1 MSDVKNDIQDFDYE
15 IKSSENVATGNIKDP
30 DRDLEMEYKNKEM
43 NEKRTFALEKS
54 KTKSEETTMARTTTK
69 EVGRLAPSFIPHYKK
84 ILVPDDFSE
93 LSDRALSH
101 AIYISNSTGAD
112 LVILNI
118 ITDTEIKP
126 TTISATTK
134 EGVGEGKEGII
145 EVGIVE
151 NKVDKHDDIHVS
163 LEGQAEQ
170 MVKERVRL
178 CKEAGAKNQISYKM
192 QTGKNVVDEI
202 LGLSE
207 EMDINLIVMS
217 SSKVTAT
224 IRGLTSTTRKV
235 IDSVKRPVLV
245 IYEE

>member
-1 MSDVKNDIQDFDYE
+1 
-15 IKSSENVATGNIKDP
+15 
-30 DRDLEMEYKNKEM
+30 MEYKNKEM
-43 NEKRTFALEKS
+43 NEEKTLALEKFE
-54 KTKSEETTMARTTTK
+54 SEETTMARTTTN
-69 EVGRLAPSFIPHYKK
+69 EVGRLASFIPHYKK

-93 LSDRALSH
+93 LSDRALGH

-151 NKVDKHDDIHVS
+151 NKMDKHDDIHVS

-170 MVKERVRL
+170 MVKERVRF

-207 EMDINLIVMS
+207 EMDIDLIVMS

-224 IRGLTSTTRKV
+224 IRGFTSTTRKV
-235 IDSVKRPVLV
+235 IDSAKRPVLV

>member
-1 MSDVKNDIQDFDYE
+1 MWLQAMLKTQTE
-15 IKSSENVATGNIKDP
+15 I
-30 DRDLEMEYKNKEM
+30 LEMEYKNKEM
-43 NEKRTFALEKS
+43 NEEKTLALEKS
-54 KTKSEETTMARTTTK
+54 ESEETTMAKTTTK
-69 EVGRLAPSFIPHYKK
+69 AVGRLASFVPHYKK

-151 NKVDKHDDIHVS
+151 NKMDKHDDIHVS

-170 MVKERVRL
+170 MVKERVRF

-207 EMDINLIVMS
+207 EMDIDLIVMS

-224 IRGLTSTTRKV
+224 IRGFTSTTRKV
-235 IDSVKRPVLV
+235 IDSAKRPVLV

>member
-1 MSDVKNDIQDFDYE
+1 MTFKIL
-15 IKSSENVATGNIKDP
+15 NVATGNIKDP
-30 DRDLEMEYKNKEM
+30 DRDLEMVYKNKEM
-43 NEKRTFALEKS
+43 NEEKTLTLERS
-54 KTKSEETTMARTTTK
+54 ESESEETTMARTTTK

-93 LSDRALSH
+93 LSDKALSH

-207 EMDINLIVMS
+207 EMDIDLIVMS

>member
-1 MSDVKNDIQDFDYE
+1 
-15 IKSSENVATGNIKDP
+15 
-30 DRDLEMEYKNKEM
+30 M
-43 NEKRTFALEKS
+43 NEEKTLALEKS
-54 KTKSEETTMARTTTK
+54 ESEETTTVRTTTN
-69 EVGRLAPSFIPHYKK
+69 EVGRLASFIPHYKK

-151 NKVDKHDDIHVS
+151 NKMDKHDDIHVS

-170 MVKERVRL
+170 MVKERVRF

-202 LGLSE
+202 LRLSE
-207 EMDINLIVMS
+207 EMDIDLIVMS
-217 SSKVTAT
+217 SKKITAT
-224 IRGLTSTTRKV
+224 IRSLSSTTRKV

>member
-1 MSDVKNDIQDFDYE
+1 MWLQAILKTTE
-15 IKSSENVATGNIKDP
+15 I
-30 DRDLEMEYKNKEM
+30 LEMEYKNKEM
-43 NEKRTFALEKS
+43 NEEKTLALEKS
-54 KTKSEETTMARTTTK
+54 ESEETTMVRTTTK
-69 EVGRLAPSFIPHYKK
+69 EVGRLASFIPHYKK

-134 EGVGEGKEGII
+134 EGVGEGKEGTI

-151 NKVDKHDDIHVS
+151 NKMDKHDDIHVS

-170 MVKERVRL
+170 MVKERVRF

-192 QTGKNVVDEI
+192 QTGKNVVGEI

-207 EMDINLIVMS
+207 EMDIDLIVMS

-224 IRGLTSTTRKV
+224 IRGFTSTARKV
-235 IDSVKRPVLV
+235 IDSAKRPVLV

>member
-1 MSDVKNDIQDFDYE
+1 
-15 IKSSENVATGNIKDP
+15 
-30 DRDLEMEYKNKEM
+30 MEYKNKEM
-43 NEKRTFALEKS
+43 NEEKTLALEKS
-54 KTKSEETTMARTTTK
+54 ESEETTMAKTTTK
-69 EVGRLAPSFIPHYKK
+69 AVGRLASFIPHYKK

-93 LSDRALSH
+93 LSDRALGH

-151 NKVDKHDDIHVS
+151 NKMDKHDDIHVS

-170 MVKERVRL
+170 MVKERVRF

-207 EMDINLIVMS
+207 EMEIDLIVMS

-224 IRGLTSTTRKV
+224 IRGFTSTTRKV
-235 IDSVKRPVLV
+235 IDSAKRPVLV

>member
-1 MSDVKNDIQDFDYE
+1 MWLQAMLKTQTE
-15 IKSSENVATGNIKDP
+15 I
-30 DRDLEMEYKNKEM
+30 LEKRYKNKEM
-43 NEKRTFALEKS
+43 NEKKTLGLEKS
-54 KTKSEETTMARTTTK
+54 ESEETTMAKTTTK
-69 EVGRLAPSFIPHYKK
+69 AVGRLASFIPHYKK

-151 NKVDKHDDIHVS
+151 NKMDKHDDIHVS

-170 MVKERVRL
+170 MVKERVRF

-207 EMDINLIVMS
+207 EMDIDLIVMS

-224 IRGLTSTTRKV
+224 IRGFTSTTRKV
-235 IDSVKRPVLV
+235 IDSAKRPVLV

>member
-1 MSDVKNDIQDFDYE
+1 MWLQAMLKTQTE
-15 IKSSENVATGNIKDP
+15 I
-30 DRDLEMEYKNKEM
+30 LEMEYKNKEM
-43 NEKRTFALEKS
+43 NEEKTLALEKS
-54 KTKSEETTMARTTTK
+54 ESEETTMAKTTTK
-69 EVGRLAPSFIPHYKK
+69 AVGRLASFIPHYKK

-134 EGVGEGKEGII
+134 EGVEEGKEGII

-151 NKVDKHDDIHVS
+151 NKMDKHDDIHVS

-170 MVKERVRL
+170 MVKERVRF

-207 EMDINLIVMS
+207 EMEIDLIVMS

-224 IRGLTSTTRKV
+224 IRGFTSTTRKV
-235 IDSVKRPVLV
+235 IDSAKRPVLV

>member
-1 MSDVKNDIQDFDYE
+1 MWLQAILKTQTE
-15 IKSSENVATGNIKDP
+15 I
-30 DRDLEMEYKNKEM
+30 LEMEYKNKEM
-43 NEKRTFALEKS
+43 NEEKTLALEKS
-54 KTKSEETTMARTTTK
+54 ESEETTMVRTTTK
-69 EVGRLAPSFIPHYKK
+69 EVGRLASFIPHYKK

-151 NKVDKHDDIHVS
+151 NKMDKHDDIHVS

-170 MVKERVRL
+170 MVKERVRF

-207 EMDINLIVMS
+207 EMDIDLIVMS

-224 IRGLTSTTRKV
+224 IRGFTSTARKV
-235 IDSVKRPVLV
+235 IDSAKRPVLV

>member
-1 MSDVKNDIQDFDYE
+1 MWLQAMLKTQTE
-15 IKSSENVATGNIKDP
+15 I
-30 DRDLEMEYKNKEM
+30 LEMEYKNKEM
-43 NEKRTFALEKS
+43 NEKKTLALEKS
-54 KTKSEETTMARTTTK
+54 ESEETTMARTTTK
-69 EVGRLAPSFIPHYKK
+69 EVGRLASFIPHYKK

-151 NKVDKHDDIHVS
+151 NKMDKHDDIHVS

-170 MVKERVRL
+170 MVKERVRF

-207 EMDINLIVMS
+207 EMDIDLIVMS

-224 IRGLTSTTRKV
+224 IRGFTSTTRKV
-235 IDSVKRPVLV
+235 IDSAKRPVLV